1 MKILL
6 LTQKIPDIS
15 ILNKGI
21 DIVKQSTAAIGLN
34 LEFTLQ
40 PTSRNF
46 SAIPFSNDV
55 NAAGYQINPLEIID
69 EEKKYGLFDVVC
81 LVFNPDN
88 YSPKP
93 TNPSENAEV
102 LQIPTTWYDIYPDVF
117 SEFFLHEL
125 CHEFFFQTKQPD
137 ITHNYDP
144 LYSQKPRSVWYL
156 HLLQTQIPFLKPMT
170 YNHFSPIEVATW
182 KLTPALWSA
191 LDTMRE
197 LAGIPFKITSGL
209 RTPEQNTSVGGEPNS
224 AHLRG
229 LAVDLLCI
237 DNTTRDT
244 MLAGI
249 YASKIPCFKEIA
261 KNHIHIDIDPSIHPL
276 GQTIV
281 SDDE

>member
-6 LTQKIPDIS
+6 LTQKIPDIAV
-15 ILNKGI
+15 LTEGI
-21 DIVKQSTAAIGLN
+21 ELVKKSTTAIGLT

-40 PTSRNF
+40 VTSRNF
-46 SAIPFSNDV
+46 SIASYSNDV
-55 NAAGYQINPLEIID
+55 NAAGYQINPIEILD
-69 EEKKYGLFDVVC
+69 EEKKYGLYDIVC
-81 LVFNPDN
+81 LVFNPNN
-88 YSPKP
+88 YYPKP

-102 LQIPTTWYDIYPDVF
+102 LQIPTSWYDIYPEVF

-125 CHEFFFQTKQPD
+125 CHEFFYQTKQPD

-144 LYSQKPRSVWYL
+144 LYSQKPRSIWYL
-156 HLLQTQIPFLKPMT
+156 HLLSTQIPFLKPMT
-170 YNHFSPIEVATW
+170 YKHFSPTEVTTW

-197 LAGIPFKITSGL
+197 LAGTAFKITSGF
-209 RTPEQNTSVGGEPNS
+209 RTSGQNASVGGKANS

-229 LAVDLLCI
+229 LAVDLACS
-237 DNTTRDT
+237 DNITRDKI
-244 MLAGI
+244 LSGI

-261 KNHIHIDIDPSIHPL
+261 KNHIHIDIDPSIHAF
-276 GQTIV
+276 GQTMV